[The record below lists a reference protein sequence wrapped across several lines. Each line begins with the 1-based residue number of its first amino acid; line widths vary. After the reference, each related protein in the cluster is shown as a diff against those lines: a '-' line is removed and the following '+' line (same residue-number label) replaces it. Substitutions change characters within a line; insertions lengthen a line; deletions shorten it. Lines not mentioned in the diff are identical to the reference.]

1 MSGNAEFVIKN
12 GVLKQYKGPGG
23 DVSVPEGVT
32 EIGYR
37 AFENCTGLTRVLLP
51 ESVTELDVRAF
62 CDCTGL
68 REVVFPKSMTK
79 LGSYAFH
86 GCTCLESVRL
96 PEGVTEIIWGAFE
109 NCTALHTVYLPEGVT
124 TIDREVFRN
133 CTALTEIQLPDSVTE
148 IDYDAFNGC
157 TSLESVRLPEGLTRI
172 GVDAFSGCSSLT
184 SLVIPKGVLLRHNP
198 FVYCPKLRD
207 LRIAEGHAALTA
219 QNGALYDK
227 DQNTLICWPGAEGHV
242 ELPDTVVKIEDRAFV
257 GATGLTGITLP
268 GKLDWDARYDSQRL
282 SGSAFVGC
290 VNLTEFWVAHPI
302 LYAEGGA
309 LYRRDSEGGVALVSW
324 PGASGEVEVPQGVKG
339 IGKCAFSGCTG
350 LTGIRLPDSVTE
362 LGSSVFSGCTGLV
375 EAVLPEDIGALG
387 SLFENCTSLKRVK
400 LPTYLTWIG
409 NGLFRGCSALEEVTF
424 PQTVTHISFDSFE
437 GCTSLRRII
446 VPESLKEVCN
456 VPDLS
461 DRKDYPRFQME
472 PDLLRTTSKL
482 STELTELSRF
492 SNAEGFAHA
501 LLYQSAKAWQNAVRE
516 RITESPS
523 LAVEVARVMTEL
535 LAAAK
540 RPKKAEWERACA
552 FVLERQKKIGGE
564 ALQAFYDLA
573 REKKAPV
580 LADLEKDSG
589 VRKRLL
595 KVGGDG
601 AETAAQPPEHPV
613 ERMVWEQWKVTPVV
627 KKLQKL
633 VKQGVRYAD
642 SEEKCSKEAV
652 IWLIAANSEVEIRYG
667 SIGFLFGEYDD
678 AQLTF
683 NHGADQI
690 AAGLNRTDL
699 MALLDEKIFAPHLTK
714 DIQLFIPAYCRYAD
728 EEQMQKLLKQ
738 QKTWHSWYEY
748 GSTGRNAEE
757 CIQEHLYLSDTKAA
771 MRSCNLELYAKVHGT
786 DAQTLR
792 DTVLADLGL
801 DAEGKKR
808 YDLGGKTVEA
818 RLGDDLTLTLYDEA
832 AGKVVKSIPKK
843 NADPEKYEAAK
854 KEFARLKKDIRA
866 AVKERVNLLFQRF
879 LDGEGQKGADW
890 QKVYFQNPMLN
901 QIARLLVWSQGKQTF
916 TMTAQGTVDS
926 AGQPYEVGE
935 EPVKVAHPME
945 MDRDDLEHWQ
955 KYFTSHA
962 LKQPFAQVWEPVID
976 FAKVKEDR
984 YQGLELPANH
994 LRSRDKHGIWFEYD
1008 NATSELRTSFDGL
1021 DLECDFTEFQRH
1033 WMDQDAR
1040 VVFGKL
1046 KVEKPGRA
1054 ANHVLSLLD
1063 KWTVEGRIL
1072 KDDVTAVEVLDSF
1085 TLAQVTELVNLAI
1098 EHQCTNCTA
1107 ALLAYKNA
1115 HFADFDPMDVFTLE

>member
-1 MSGNAEFVIKN
+1 MSSPTEFVIKN
-12 GVLKQYKGPGG
+12 DVLKQYKGPGG

-32 EIGYR
+32 GIGNW
-37 AFENCTGLTRVLLP
+37 AFADCIGLTRVTLP
-51 ESVTELDVRAF
+51 ESVTEVDIRAF
-62 CDCTGL
+62 SGCTGL

-79 LGSYAFH
+79 LGTYAFH
-86 GCTCLESVRL
+86 GCTSLESVRL
-96 PEGVTEIIWGAFE
+96 PEGLAEIGSDVFE
-109 NCTALHTVYLPEGVT
+109 NCTALHTVYLPEGIT
-124 TIDREVFRN
+124 KIGWKAFRN
-133 CTALTEIQLPDSVTE
+133 CTALTEIRLPDSVTE
-148 IDYDAFNGC
+148 ID
-157 TSLESVRLPEGLTRI
+157 T
-172 GVDAFSGCSSLT
+172 DAFSECGSLT
-184 SLVIPKGVLLRHNP
+184 SLVIPKEVSFRSWNDYHNP
-198 FVYCPKLRD
+198 FEYCPKLKD
-207 LRIAEGHAALTA
+207 LRTAKGHATLTA

-227 DQNTLICWPGAEGHV
+227 DQKTLICWPGAEGHV

-268 GKLDWDARYDSQRL
+268 GKLDRNVRYEFDRL
-282 SGSAFVGC
+282 SGSAFEGC
-290 VNLTEFWVAHPI
+290 VNLTEFRVAPENPI

-309 LYRRDSEGGVALVSW
+309 LYRRDREGAVKLVSW
-324 PGASGEVEVPQGVKG
+324 PGASGEVEVPQGVKS
-339 IGKCAFSGCTG
+339 IGKYAFAGCTG
-350 LTGIRLPDSVTE
+350 LTGIRLPDSVIE
-362 LGSSVFSGCTGLV
+362 LGSSVFENCTGL
-375 EAVLPEDIGALG
+375 
-387 SLFENCTSLKRVK
+387 KQVK
-400 LPTYLTWIG
+400 LPTDLTWVG
-409 NGLFRGCSALEEVTF
+409 NDLFCGCSALEEVTF
-424 PQTVTHISFDSFE
+424 PQTVTSIGFGSFE
-437 GCTSLRRII
+437 GCTSLRRIT
-446 VPESLKEVCN
+446 VPESLKKAHN
-456 VPDLS
+456 VPDFR
-461 DRKDYPRFQME
+461 DKKDYPRFQVE

-482 STELTELSRF
+482 STELTGLSWF
-492 SNAEGFAHA
+492 SNAEGLAHA
-501 LLYQSAKAWQNAVRE
+501 LLYQSAKAWQEQIRSRVKEEWGLAEEIVR
-516 RITESPS
+516 S
-523 LAVEVARVMTEL
+523 VNDL
-535 LAAAK
+535 LAEAK
-540 RPKKAEWERACA
+540 RPKKAAWTQAVN
-552 FVLERQKKIGGE
+552 FVLEQLEGLETATVQRFVQVC
-564 ALQAFYDLA
+564 
-573 REKKAPV
+573 REKKCP
-580 LADLEKDSG
+580 LLSDLESDAG
-589 VRKRLL
+589 IRKRLSE
-595 KVGGDG
+595 GGG
-601 AETAAQPPEHPV
+601 AGGETAAQHPEHPV
-613 ERMVWEQWKVTPVV
+613 EQMVWEQWKVTPVV

-652 IWLIAANSEVEIRYG
+652 IWLIAFPN
-667 SIGFLFGEYDD
+667 D
-678 AQLTF
+678 ADAAIYYMSDYRKTLLAIEQNL
-683 NHGADQI
+683 DPI

-699 MALLDEKIFAPHLTK
+699 MTLLDEKIFVPRLTK
-714 DIQLFIPAYCRYAD
+714 DVQLFIPAYCRYAD
-728 EEQMQKLLKQ
+728 EEQMQKLLT
-738 QKTWHSWYEY
+738 QKRTWHSWYEY

-771 MRSCNLELYAKVHGT
+771 MRSVDLEFYAETHGT

-843 NADPEKYEAAK
+843 NADPEKYEEAK
-854 KEFARLKKDIRA
+854 KEFTRLKKDIRA

-901 QIARLLVWSQGKQTF
+901 QIARLLVWAQGKQTF

-945 MDRDDLEHWQ
+945 MDREDLARWQ

-976 FAKVKEDR
+976 FTKVKEDR

-1021 DLECDFTEFQRH
+1021 DLACDFTQFQRH

-1046 KVEKPGRA
+1046 KVKKPGRA
-1054 ANHVLSLLD
+1054 ANHVLALLD

-1072 KDDVTAVEVLDSF
+1072 KDDASAVEYLDSF
-1085 TLAQVTELVNLAI
+1085 TLAQVTELINLAI

-1107 ALLAYKNA
+1107 ALLAYKND
-1115 HFADFDPMDVFTLE
+1115 HFAGFDPMDVFTLD